1 MKSAPNQGMDITA
14 GMKNEWVRVERKR
27 KARSTRRGDFFGHVR
42 QGVRRIFI
50 FLLVAT
56 ICVAVFNHR
65 VEIQSAAL
73 TKLHAELRK
82 SYASNRLRQGAL
94 NYEKQID
101 EITNIA
107 K

>member
-1 MKSAPNQGMDITA
+1 MNITA
-14 GMKNEWVRVERKR
+14 GLKNEWVQVERQR
-27 KARSTRRGDFFGHVR
+27 KIRAERRHEFFGHVGL
-42 QGVRRIFI
+42 GVRRVFL
-50 FLLVAT
+50 FLLVST

-73 TKLHAELRK
+73 AKLHAELRK
-82 SYASNRLRQGAL
+82 SYASNSLRQGAI

-101 EITNIA
+101 EIA